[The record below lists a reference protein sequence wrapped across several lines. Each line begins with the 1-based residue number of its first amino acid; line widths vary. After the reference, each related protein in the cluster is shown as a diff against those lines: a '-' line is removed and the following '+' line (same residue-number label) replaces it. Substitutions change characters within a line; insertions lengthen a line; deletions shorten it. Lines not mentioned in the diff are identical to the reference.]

1 MLTTNYVPGVPSWV
15 DLGSP
20 DVARAAEHYRGVF
33 GWTFHP
39 LGPHA
44 GEYGVFRHD
53 GRTVAAAGPLTGD
66 DARSAWTV
74 YFQTADADTTA
85 AAVAEA
91 GGEVRVDPF
100 DVFTNG
106 RMAQLT
112 DPGGADFAIWQP
124 GDTAGLDEVTGPG
137 SLGWVELQTPDPV
150 GVHDF
155 YRAVFGWTVT
165 TVPAAADD
173 GAYTVFTPEDGDE
186 STSFG
191 GVADLQEGE
200 RAHWLPYFE
209 VADTDAA
216 VSRNAALGG
225 RAVLPTAD
233 LAGVGRMAWLEDPF
247 GARCA
252 VITSSPA

>member
-20 DVARAAEHYRGVF
+20 DVTRSAGHYRGVF

-39 LGPHA
+39 LGPSE

-53 GRTVAAAGPLTGD
+53 GRTVAAVGPLPEHG
-66 DARSAWTV
+66 ARSAWTV
-74 YFQTADADTTA
+74 YFHTADADATA
-85 AAVAEA
+85 RAVAEA
-91 GGEVRVDPF
+91 GGEVRVEPF
-100 DVFTNG
+100 DVFSNG

-124 GDTAGLDEVTGPG
+124 RDTAGLDEVTGPG
-137 SLGWVELQTPDPV
+137 SLGWVELQAPDPA

-155 YRAVFGWTVT
+155 YRSVFGWTVT
-165 TVPAAADD
+165 TVPADD
-173 GAYTVFTPEDGDE
+173 GDYTVFTPEHGDDD
-186 STSFG
+186 SSFG
-191 GVADLQEGE
+191 GIADLQEGQQ
-200 RAHWLPYFE
+200 AHWLPYFE
-209 VADTDAA
+209 VTDTDAA

-225 RAVLPTAD
+225 RAVLPTGD
-233 LAGVGRMAWLEDPF
+233 LPGVGRMAWLEDPF

-252 VITSSPA
+252 VITSSTD